1 MQKWMIPCNI
11 KNFDV
16 VEHFK
21 NNKTAFFKKNR
32 ALAVGDEVYIYV
44 AKPYSEVKYKGRVT
58 RTGVTQSELGQQY
71 KVSRLDES
79 TFVEVELLI
88 VFPEKSLPG
97 NLLKEHGLGQ
107 VVNQQIIRGETE
119 QFIASIEHSLN

>member
-1 MQKWMIPCNI
+1 M
-11 KNFDV
+11 
-16 VEHFK
+16 E
-21 NNKTAFFKKNR
+21 
-32 ALAVGDEVYIYV
+32 GVYV
-44 AKPYSEVKYKGRVT
+44 KGRVT
-58 RTGVTQSELGQQY
+58 RTGVAQSELGQQY

-97 NLLKEHGLGQ
+97 NLPKEHGLGQ

>member
-58 RTGVTQSELGQQY
+58 RTGVAQSELGQQY

-88 VFPEKSLPG
+88 V
-97 NLLKEHGLGQ
+97 
-107 VVNQQIIRGETE
+107 
-119 QFIASIEHSLN
+119 